1 MPRRQRRYPKEK
13 LEWVD
18 YKDVAFLRR
27 FLGTW
32 GKIKTARESGLS
44 ASEQRRVA
52 DAIKRARYLALI
64 PYTSR

>member
-1 MPRRQRRYPKEK
+1 MRKYPKEK

-32 GKIKTARESGLS
+32 GKIKSARESGLT
-44 ASEQRRVA
+44 AGEQRRVA
-52 DAIKRARYLALI
+52 DAIKRARYLALL

>member
-1 MPRRQRRYPKEK
+1 MARRMRKYPKEK

-18 YKDVAFLRR
+18 YKDVTFLRR

-32 GKIKTARESGLS
+32 GKIKSARESGLT

-52 DAIKRARYLALI
+52 DAIKRARFLALL
-64 PYTSR
+64 PYSSR